1 MGDIIKGILAIILI
15 VFVFGFVFNILFKIG
30 VILLIGLGIL
40 YLIRKVFID

>member
-30 VILLIGLGIL
+30 IILLIGLGIL